1 MCLIRDVFKGL
12 CGSRL
17 CQSTLSDS
25 RYWANLEVE
34 VYFDSAHTPRVV
46 MQHERKRHVSPTQYR
61 SRQAENTGLQVA
73 KQEQS
78 EKLAAGAAWAASAA
92 DTAGA

>member
-1 MCLIRDVFKGL
+1 MGAPGAQHFAACKHGYNLRPWAQIGKCATCQREPNMCLIRDVFKGL

-46 MQHERKRHVSPTQYR
+46 MQHERS
-61 SRQAENTGLQVA
+61 
-73 KQEQS
+73 
-78 EKLAAGAAWAASAA
+78 
-92 DTAGA
+92 DM